1 MSWFPDPQSLESAA
15 SPATKRVLVLRGEL
29 CSPGLLRLAR
39 IARRSLVGLRPGFWP
54 AGPVE
59 QCTSL
64 TSYAIRRSRPGAL
77 LGESEETLGALAPI
91 PEHRVAPGALSRCEV
106 GIENRTLLIPLR
118 PLGTSHLTNDQST
131 RRDLLLD
138 VLELRPA
145 VLGCSFLHSP
155 HFQSLVAEVAGAVIT
170 PNEACAVRG
179 QLRPLGS
186 A

>member
-1 MSWFPDPQSLESAA
+1 MSNP
-15 SPATKRVLVLRGEL
+15 V
-29 CSPGLLRLAR
+29 RLGSYVSRA
-39 IARRSLVGLRPGFWP
+39 IARRELAGLRPGFWP

-59 QCTSL
+59 PVYSPYFLCDSILMRVAAGT
-64 TSYAIRRSRPGAL
+64 L

-91 PEHRVAPGALSRCEV
+91 PEHRVAPGALGRCEV
-106 GIENRTLLIPLR
+106 GIEDRTLLVPLC
-118 PLGTSHLTNDQST
+118 PLGASHLTYDQNT
-131 RRDLLLD
+131 RRNLLLD
-138 VLELRPA
+138 VLELRLA
-145 VLGCSFLHSP
+145 VFGCSLLHSP